1 MTLYYFLHLKILI
14 LFVLQKLGY
23 IRTFPTVYSV
33 QMDIGLILS
42 ARTETEEVGVLV
54 FLSVT
59 VLSFQQFISLLN
71 LIHWS

>member
-33 QMDIGLILS
+33 EIDIILS

-54 FLSVT
+54 FESVT
-59 VLSFQQFISLLN
+59 VFSFQQFISLLN
-71 LIHWS
+71 LIH